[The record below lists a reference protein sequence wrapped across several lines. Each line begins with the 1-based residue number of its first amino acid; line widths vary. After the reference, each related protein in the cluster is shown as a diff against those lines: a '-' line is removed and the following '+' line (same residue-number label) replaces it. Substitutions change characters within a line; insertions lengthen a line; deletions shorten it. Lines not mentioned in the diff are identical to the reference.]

1 MVCAVSTTRD
11 ACSAHCVLGNHQ
23 SVLQA
28 PLDILCADPT
38 KVINTSETDLDAE
51 PTYGEVTVA
60 G

>member
-1 MVCAVSTTRD
+1 M
-11 ACSAHCVLGNHQ
+11 
-23 SVLQA
+23 QA
-28 PLDILCADPT
+28 PLDILRADPT